1 MKRVHI
7 IVLVVLGFLLMP
19 ALTFACGCHSEKN
32 SCSKEISTNAKKMDC
47 CKNDN
52 HQKNNPHKGC
62 NGKCGHS
69 NCVTTS
75 TQFSAIFPELKFNNH
90 NFDFPEIKQ
99 NYFNSNAAIT
109 SGYTSLWLIPKI
121 S

>member
-7 IVLVVLGFLLMP
+7 LVVIVGFLLMP
-19 ALTFACGCHSEKN
+19 ALTFACGCHSEKK
-32 SCSKEISTNAKKMDC
+32 SCDKEVAAKSDKMDC
-47 CKNDN
+47 C
-52 HQKNNPHKGC
+52 QKNTPSKDKTHKGC

-75 TQFSAIFPELKFNNH
+75 TQYSAVFFELKFNNH
-90 NFDFPEIKQ
+90 NFDFQVKNQ
-99 NYFNSNAAIT
+99 NYSNSNTEIT